1 MHKQSYLSGVRPAI
15 GGASWL
21 PLIAV
26 LLLVTFIAILFSR
39 PQSAQA
45 PPARIAVLDV
55 NKVLSSSAQG
65 KASYDKLK
73 KMQDDRLAKAK
84 QMNDEFTALDSEINT
99 KKLSLSE
106 DRLAVMTKQLSDKK
120 IAMQR
125 YAQDADREIGEAR
138 DREMQMLN
146 SRLMPVVDAMSKE
159 MGLAAVFNKFESGL
173 IYASDAIDITD
184 QVIVRSNAN
193 VPRP

>member
-1 MHKQSYLSGVRPAI
+1 MHKQSYLSGVRPTI
-15 GGASWL
+15 SGASWL
-21 PLIAV
+21 PLLAV

-55 NKVLSSSAQG
+55 NKVLSSSTQG
-65 KASYDKLK
+65 KASYDRLK

-84 QMNDEFTALDSEINT
+84 QMNDEFTALDNELNT

-106 DRLAVMTKQLSDKK
+106 DRLAVMAKQLSDKK

-184 QVIVRSNAN
+184 QVIVRSNGN

>member
-15 GGASWL
+15 SGASWL

-26 LLLVTFIAILFSR
+26 LLLVTFTAILFTR
-39 PQSAQA
+39 TQSAQA
-45 PPARIAVLDV
+45 PPARIAVVDV
-55 NKVLSSSAQG
+55 NKVLSSSTQG
-65 KASYDKLK
+65 KASYDRLK

-84 QMNDEFTALDSEINT
+84 QMNDEVTALDSEINT

-106 DRLAVMTKQLSDKK
+106 DRLAAMTKQLSDKK

-146 SRLMPVVDAMSKE
+146 SRLMPIVDAMSKE

-184 QVIVRSNAN
+184 QVISRSNAS

>member
-1 MHKQSYLSGVRPAI
+1 MHKQFYLSGVRPGI
-15 GGASWL
+15 RGASWL

-65 KASYDKLK
+65 KASYDRIK

-146 SRLMPVVDAMSKE
+146 NRLMPVVDAMSKE